1 MVTASPDSSTD
12 MDSSP
17 WYFSGPT
24 SSQTLI
30 LCPRWLQWCDLGAG
44 PGYRPGKWT
53 PNDPTTKS
61 PQSFVKFFSELKYLI
76 FSFPCQF
83 FWSVNMFRFSK
94 VIVKSWLG
102 ASHVRSFDAV
112 WNVWRLDACPLS
124 ELSPAQA
131 QSGIRGPGDGS
142 KLAIFEIHISF
153 SPNNTVWWFIYS
165 ELFWENGSPLI
176 IFCRLFQMSDVPKT
190 ELL

>member
-1 MVTASPDSSTD
+1 

-30 LCPRWLQWCDLGAG
+30 LCPRWLQWCDPGTG

-53 PNDPTTKS
+53 PNHKITS
-61 PQSFVKFFSELKYLI
+61 EFVKFFSELKYLL

-94 VIVKSWLG
+94 SIVKSWLG

-131 QSGIRGPGDGS
+131 PVRDQRSGWRLKARD
-142 KLAIFEIHISF
+142 FW
-153 SPNNTVWWFIYS
+153 NIYYFLGIIYFDDYDSSIVSSDCS
-165 ELFWENGSPLI
+165 E
-176 IFCRLFQMSDVPKT
+176 KT
-190 ELL
+190 EVHW